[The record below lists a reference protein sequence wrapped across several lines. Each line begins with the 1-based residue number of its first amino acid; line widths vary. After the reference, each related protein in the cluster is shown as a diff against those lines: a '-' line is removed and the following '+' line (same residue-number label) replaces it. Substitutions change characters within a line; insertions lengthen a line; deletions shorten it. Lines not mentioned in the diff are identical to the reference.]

1 MQNTSPIKRIVRDT
15 RFYTIAKIVPSF
27 LGFIAIIIYTRILS
41 PEEYGLYILVITV
54 VSMVVATSSEWLNK
68 SILRYFEK
76 LKKTGES
83 SKFISTIFGTLFA
96 TITVSLFIWYLGVF
110 LLKDHFN
117 HILLVMLNFGGLM
130 ILTHGTY
137 TFILSIKQASQ
148 KSHEYT
154 TYSILNALIKLSI
167 AILLISL
174 LHFGPKGIL
183 LGMIISSGCLS
194 IYGILTFYT
203 KYKIKLSNFSKKLF
217 KKFISYGFPLIGL
230 SLASY
235 VLSSVDRYMI
245 KYFLDTNE
253 VGIYSANY
261 GLASGMIQPFL
272 VILLLS
278 AYPII
283 METFENKGKV
293 ETSHL
298 LNKVLSIYFII
309 LIPVIFGMT
318 ILSKNISNIFLGQS
332 FQSGYIIL
340 PLIAL
345 STTLFGLTQ
354 YLYKPFEI
362 MEKTKTLSILVFCAA
377 IINIILNL
385 FFIPKFGILGAAY
398 ATLISYG
405 CYLTGTYLMSR
416 KIFPLQLPWKTIIKS
431 IIASVFMCLVL
442 YLVFPTHKTIN
453 ILALTLKALIGVI
466 CYSIIIFL
474 LKEKNALFGLSYTL
488 KRFKKCYHL
497 KNK

>member
-1 MQNTSPIKRIVRDT
+1 
-15 RFYTIAKIVPSF
+15 
-27 LGFIAIIIYTRILS
+27 
-41 PEEYGLYILVITV
+41 
-54 VSMVVATSSEWLNK
+54 
-68 SILRYFEK
+68 
-76 LKKTGES
+76 
-83 SKFISTIFGTLFA
+83 
-96 TITVSLFIWYLGVF
+96 
-110 LLKDHFN
+110 
-117 HILLVMLNFGGLM
+117 M

-298 LNKVLSIYFII
+298 LNKVLIY
-309 LIPVIFGMT
+309 IFYNFNT
-318 ILSKNISNIFLGQS
+318 
-332 FQSGYIIL
+332 
-340 PLIAL
+340 
-345 STTLFGLTQ
+345 
-354 YLYKPFEI
+354 
-362 MEKTKTLSILVFCAA
+362 
-377 IINIILNL
+377 
-385 FFIPKFGILGAAY
+385 
-398 ATLISYG
+398 
-405 CYLTGTYLMSR
+405 CY
-416 KIFPLQLPWKTIIKS
+416 FWHDNF
-431 IIASVFMCLVL
+431 V
-442 YLVFPTHKTIN
+442 
-453 ILALTLKALIGVI
+453 
-466 CYSIIIFL
+466 
-474 LKEKNALFGLSYTL
+474 
-488 KRFKKCYHL
+488 
-497 KNK
+497 